1 MNNKTYTGFKKG
13 FSVIDTILAI
23 ILGVTLLG
31 GGIFAYNKT
40 FSSTAS
46 TSEYQKYAVV
56 IGAVERAKGDNGGSY
71 PAKPA
76 GTALNAAGLI
86 TNHLGGV
93 TPAGDMAGWSYGCVG
108 TTLTIKSVAFSD
120 TNIAD
125 IVAAKVPKNHPGWTA
140 TSASGVVTSVLT
152 GVACN

>member
-1 MNNKTYTGFKKG
+1 MNYKGFRKG

-46 TSEYQKYAVV
+46 TSEYEKYAVV
-56 IGAVERAKGDNGGSY
+56 IGAAERAKADNGGAY
-71 PAKPA
+71 PAKAA
-76 GTALNAAGLI
+76 GTALDAAGLI
-86 TNHLGGV
+86 TNHLGGA
-93 TPAGDMAGWSYGCVG
+93 TSASDMVGWSYGCVG
-108 TTLTIKSVAFSD
+108 TTLTITSSAYSD

-125 IVAAKVPKNHPGWTA
+125 IVAAKIQKNNPGWTS

>member
-1 MNNKTYTGFKKG
+1 MKEFKRKG

-23 ILGVTLLG
+23 VLGVTLLG

-40 FSSTAS
+40 FSSTSS
-46 TSEYQKYAVV
+46 TAEYEKYAVV
-56 IGAVERAKGDNGGSY
+56 IGAAERAKADNGGSY
-71 PAKPA
+71 PQFAA

-86 TNHLGGV
+86 ANHLGGA
-93 TPAGDMAGWSYGCVG
+93 TSAGDLSGWTYGCVG
-108 TTLTIKSVAFSD
+108 TTLTITSAAYSD

-125 IVAAKVPKNHPGWTA
+125 ILAAKIENNHPGWTA
-140 TSASGVVTSVLT
+140 TSASGVVASVLT